1 MFPWLVCCGFS
12 DFCQLPWYLKQTLS
26 PTSCTHSASGTGGEL
41 QECVLWSRDMVLVV
55 WEHGDGACLM
65 IDHDLAKE
73 DARQARPRSV
83 GDT

>member
-1 MFPWLVCCGFS
+1 M
-12 DFCQLPWYLKQTLS
+12 
-26 PTSCTHSASGTGGEL
+26 
-41 QECVLWSRDMVLVV
+41 LWSRDMVLVV